1 VKGRKTDGANIG
13 SVRMRKIL
21 CPVDFSET
29 SRKALNVALELV
41 EAFSA
46 KLNVIYVSSDYLIR
60 KMRTE
65 EEKNK
70 ATRALRERAEDKLDD
85 FLRGFNLKEAGRVE
99 EGEPG
104 SGIVSFA
111 EREDVD
117 LIVMGARGLGFVQG
131 LLIGSVTDAVLKSSP
146 CPVFVIH

>member
-1 VKGRKTDGANIG
+1 
-13 SVRMRKIL
+13 MRKIL

-29 SRKALNVALELV
+29 SRKALNAALELAD
-41 EAFSA
+41 AFSA
-46 KLNVIYVSSDYLIR
+46 RLNVIYVSPDYLIR
-60 KMRTE
+60 KMRVAEDRDKTA
-65 EEKNK
+65 K
-70 ATRALRERAEDKLDD
+70 ALRERAENRLDD
-85 FLRGFNLKEAGRVE
+85 FLRGFSLKEAGRVE

-104 SGIVSFA
+104 SEIVSFA